1 MHGGVFMY
9 RYKIDVIKEL
19 SDKGYTSYKIKQDNT
34 LSQGTLKKLKEGGN
48 VTLNTLN
55 SVCIMLR
62 CQLSDIIE
70 ITATDEEKIKY
81 F

>member
-1 MHGGVFMY
+1 MY
-9 RYKIDVIKEL
+9 RYKIDVVKEL

>member
-1 MHGGVFMY
+1 MY

>member
-1 MHGGVFMY
+1 MY

-34 LSQGTLKKLKEGGN
+34 LSQGTLKKLKEDGN
-48 VTLNTLN
+48 VTLKTLN

>member
-1 MHGGVFMY
+1 MY
-9 RYKIDVIKEL
+9 RYKIDVIKAL
-19 SDKGYTSYKIKQDNT
+19 SDKGYTSYKIKQDGT

-48 VTLNTLN
+48 VTLDTLN

-70 ITATDEEKIKY
+70 IVATDEEKIKY

>member
-1 MHGGVFMY
+1 MY

-48 VTLNTLN
+48 VTLETLN

>member
-1 MHGGVFMY
+1 MY
-9 RYKIDVIKEL
+9 KYKMDVIKAL

-48 VTLNTLN
+48 VTLETLN